1 MALLFEAFMVV
12 LFGISWP
19 LNIAKSLRSK
29 TAKGKSLPFLCF
41 IWAGYICGVI
51 SKLVADT
58 PLNYVFAF
66 YILNLVMVS
75 VDMVLYFLNRRRDQ
89 KAARSGT
96 NDTAS
101 CSDDT

>member
-1 MALLFEAFMVV
+1 MALLFEAFMVGTV
-12 LFGISWP
+12 RHLMAVEYRRNRCS
-19 LNIAKSLRSK
+19 SK
-29 TAKGKSLPFLCF
+29 TAKGKVCVLCF

-96 NDTAS
+96 NDTAG

>member
-19 LNIAKSLRSK
+19 LNIAKSLRSR
-29 TAKGKSLPFLCF
+29 TAKGKSLLFLFF
-41 IWAGYICGVI
+41 IWIGYVCGIV

-75 VDMVLYFLNRRRDQ
+75 VDMVLYFINRRRDL
-89 KAARSGT
+89 KGARSGT
-96 NDTAS
+96 EKTPDEVRPV
-101 CSDDT
+101 